1 MSKNRVGKR
10 KAIPLLMGMLFAGL
24 NGLYAYAQGQ
34 TVACSLWIFLI
45 EWILLWKLLQKGFAY
60 CRQVGLKEGTATSAL
75 TAKRFAAN
83 GAWLLAMWM
92 PYIVLCFPGNIMGDT
107 GDAILHGLGILP
119 NDNNPFFL
127 NWVYTLVYR
136 FGAHFGNAHIGVA
149 IFCLGQMA
157 AYIALLAFSILL
169 AEEAG
174 APRGIRF
181 SLLLLYGLIPVF
193 PASAFCMSK
202 DSVFTLFLFGFCI
215 LLYIQR
221 RFEWFYTRS
230 VWMLL
235 LLVVSALLPLMRN
248 GAVYLTVLCQLT
260 AMLNCKKRKGRRL
273 LLGAVALSLLAG
285 IVLPNVAS
293 IPKPAK
299 GESLS
304 LPLQQT
310 AYYMNHYDATE
321 EEKETLRQ
329 VIDLKAF
336 EQYDTGIADPVKNQF
351 RYDADMKDVFRYFTV
366 WWKQLLKHPD
376 AYVKAFYLH
385 TNGYYTPSVLRDDL
399 KPHVYLGYYVRNNV
413 FGATKLE
420 PNQNPGIELVREID
434 EAVSNLPVLGLFQRI
449 GIYTWLLVAAIA
461 YAFYSGNKESLLDYL
476 PLVLVFIACCMSP
489 VNAYVRY
496 AFPLMLIGPVLCA
509 MNLFQRQPKKKASS
523 K

>member
-1 MSKNRVGKR
+1 MTLCG
-10 KAIPLLMGMLFAGL
+10 G
-24 NGLYAYAQGQ
+24 
-34 TVACSLWIFLI
+34 
-45 EWILLWKLLQKGFAY
+45 
-60 CRQVGLKEGTATSAL
+60 GTAFLQRWSTTESPGATVL
-75 TAKRFAAN
+75 TAKRFAATA
-83 GAWLLAMWM
+83 AWLLAMWL
-92 PYIVLCFPGNIMGDT
+92 PYIILCFPGNIMGDT
-107 GDAILHGLGILP
+107 GDAILHGLGILS

-127 NWVYTLVYR
+127 NWVYTLFYR
-136 FGAHFGNAHIGVA
+136 FGAHFGNVHIGVA
-149 IFCLGQMA
+149 LYCLGQA
-157 AYIALLAFSILL
+157 GAYIALLAFSILL

-174 APRGIRF
+174 APKGICF
-181 SLLLLYGLIPVF
+181 FLLLLYGLIPVF

-202 DSVFTLFLFGFCI
+202 DSIFTLFLFGFCI

-221 RFEWFYTRS
+221 HFEWFDTRP
-230 VWMLL
+230 VCKVLL
-235 LLVVSALLPLMRN
+235 LLVSALLPLMRN
-248 GAVYLTVLCQLT
+248 GAVYLTALCLLA
-260 AMLNCKKRKGRRL
+260 AMLYCKKRKGRRL

-285 IVLPNVAS
+285 IVLPNVAN
-293 IPKPAK
+293 IPQPSK
-299 GESLS
+299 GEALS

-420 PNQNPGIELVREID
+420 PNQNPGIGLVQEID
-434 EAVSNLPVLGLFQRI
+434 EAVSDLPVLGLFQRI
-449 GIYTWLLVAAIA
+449 GIYTWLLAAAIA

-509 MNLFQRQPKKKASS
+509 MNLFQKQHRKEASS